1 MPFALTP
8 SKGKPIDLYGDDVK
22 IFKTSEEAGSEV
34 RSGLYRS
41 PFADPLEQE
50 KSRLGIGERIDAGV
64 SALGERMF
72 GKPEV
77 NPADINQ
84 AGLQSVAAR
93 NAEIDRRAAAYRA
106 EIEQRN
112 GLERAIGAVVD
123 PIAAGIANT
132 VGGVAGYAGRKFG
145 IQALQDIEMKAAA
158 DAKALMGNDPNLA
171 QKVLQGV
178 GSAGA
183 GVATAIPAAIGAM
196 YAGAPLGVATTIGA
210 LASTAVN
217 QSGVAQEAYRGAM
230 EATGNEKVADVR
242 GDTAAAATMIPNFF
256 LDKFGVKLGLGA
268 AAGTSMTARAG
279 RVAGAGLLE
288 GAQEGFVEQPAINI
302 ASYRP
307 AGEGVAE
314 SALVGGLSGAA
325 VRGAQE
331 IGMRGGQQQQ
341 DPLANLPEQNI
352 DQVVPGSQAR
362 AAQEPGKPLP
372 DVFVVTPDGTA
383 IPAQDFSPEA
393 YDRYKRSQQG
403 DPVPLLGFSQPEG
416 NRRFLLTD
424 QRSGEQIV
432 VLPDGTAIPRSEFNQ
447 AEYDSLVSARDD
459 RIQRGLLLAYSP
471 ESDRPFFVA
480 PDGNAFR
487 SYVDYRSHVAEL
499 AQNTEDQRMAA
510 LAAQKTPRV
519 RLNEL
524 ETTDNASVLVF
535 DKGRN
540 GVLGTIQPGAKTV
553 EIDGTRV
560 PITKSMT
567 FIPVEEKILR
577 TREEIRAENSPAF
590 DVQLPMDFAFQGAP
604 KADGSVTG
612 TVKQVSYGLSLVADP
627 EIPGRLRPV
636 RHTDVLINGKMVR
649 LPGTLPQEAVGQKLR
664 ISTAKGS
671 DGVRYGVE
679 STQLQKPVVARS
691 GKPQALPNVSTAQQ
705 VPALPSAT
713 QEVQPVTEAQAP
725 APIVKTVKKTPSRAI
740 ATGVQPLNYQD
751 GTRGAM
757 VRMDNGSAIEIQE
770 QGNQWVDTTGQVL
783 GNNLEQA
790 VQAVQTRER
799 KGGEVAQTTNER
811 LETVSQQ
818 QAGTPTEPEAATKA
832 KQISKGK
839 RNATQKGKQQQDN
852 QQQRQEDRGRV
863 ETRRDDRQQ
872 QTEEQGK
879 GGATSGSDRP
889 AKSKEEIKKERLER
903 INAAQR
909 AKNPDYGKKI
919 GEVTVAAFKRIS
931 ARIEDTWNAFVRAL
945 DGMARAAEQRD
956 DGARTGRDT
965 EEATV
970 VRATQRLDTALR
982 EIFGNDA
989 EIARLRL
996 QQNENAANL
1005 VREKLESGKLAVP
1018 GNVDRGVLKA
1028 LEPTELLEK
1037 LGTGRTEL
1045 EARMQ
1050 SLIELASRPNPTPLM
1065 QAVIRSKTKDIQA
1078 AIARYKG
1085 IPEDQRQQAF
1095 DDLRQLATARSNIR
1109 NQTPEVTE
1117 SKRARA
1123 VEQDKDQNNQ
1133 MALALQRAFT
1143 GESEKPMDPRD
1154 LRDTMKNGPVKD
1166 VPTVKE
1172 ISAARELYDENRAD
1186 NQPTFDRFV
1195 KDEPLLAAA
1204 WIDAVNSSPAYSSIA
1219 YFDDL
1224 QARYNKNQRATKSNE
1239 KVAENR
1245 VAAVEGAKND
1255 VITDRYLAIV
1265 KKSLSRAD
1273 NQVLNDVYGDAKQS
1287 TLRSGFA
1294 KDLLAFYNGEKVDP
1308 RVEAIIKKVD
1318 KVIKAADTP
1327 ADARA
1332 RENFWGG
1339 DLDRQFFDA
1348 DMSALLEKTDDI
1360 REVLDFIYRASP
1372 DVDSRILAKKFLDNN
1387 VQGQIRKYDASQA
1400 EKGQAA
1406 DANHLLQR
1414 IRLFADIDLEYLV
1427 LHESTHLATNN
1438 AIFLRSPAARSLE
1451 KIYNEIK
1458 SRSDAK
1464 PYGLENLNEFVSE
1477 LNSNK
1482 DFQEFLADTPSGGYF
1497 RNMLDRVINAVRR
1510 LLGMSPYETS
1520 ALRKAMLL
1528 SDKLIQE
1535 DRILTDAGVLAA
1547 SADISLSQ
1555 GPRSD
1560 RKNSLASRVLDMSA
1574 DRFKRTPALQQAV
1587 SDLQEGLIT
1596 RDEYNK
1602 VVDEARPVYPYE
1614 DVPQITSEEDARF
1627 ALATGK
1633 GQSQEK
1639 AAKYGLPAKELTQ
1652 GEVVQLRLDIP
1663 SYQLHDAWVVTVHR
1677 PKTTNRNVQSAYDA
1691 GPTVGYE
1698 SVASIT
1704 DATFGMNQKSALK
1717 IAQGAYKGTIATI
1730 LGNWKPIS
1738 NKEAMAKAEK
1748 AINDPAWTQVG
1759 MDPFRHSYFYDRDS
1773 MRPVLSADE
1782 VIQVGPLVLAKN
1794 VKFGEDTDVTGA
1806 PLLFSFGRAARTAK
1820 YSRPVEVYAYDKNG
1834 DVVGLAQM
1842 DPSSGDWRVFLSQ
1855 SGDIR
1860 KTSNYTTQLFNKT
1873 DDAIKAMRGPG
1884 IRLVRRKE
1892 SPVRGSVSPGDMVE
1906 ISTDVVP
1913 SNKISAAIDAALG
1926 KMGIRPDNVRR
1937 LITDSEIDIRSVID
1951 NLRKDGH
1958 AVGSDLDF
1966 YAALTRTP
1974 GATGAALDKFNR
1986 QFVEPLE
1993 KTYAALMK
2001 KGVTAKEINQ
2011 YLTAK
2016 HAEERND
2023 VIAQRNPAMPDG
2035 GSGMTTA
2042 DARALLQSFAGRSY
2056 AADLDALSKIFEDM
2070 SDFKVKLMQDK
2081 GLIDSKTAASLK
2093 KYKNYVNLRGLDE
2106 DPEEIHAAVGI
2117 AKKPGPALKTAKGRA
2132 TEAANIIQ
2140 NTILDAEAV
2149 ILKAYQN
2156 EARQSLLK
2164 LAEKFPDPDFWV
2176 VAPIKSRMVIDK
2188 KTGNVRF
2195 AGDPT
2200 LANSVHSA
2208 EIFVDGELVRV
2219 EMKDAHFATAVN
2231 KAADKLPDVVDKVA
2245 KVMAAYN
2252 RWKAMLLTQLNP
2264 EWAITN
2270 AFRDAGAAIANVKVD
2285 ESEKQIPQETLKEAA
2300 KSYASSMRE
2309 MFKYVRDPD
2318 NAPGAVAAKI
2328 RRFEELGGTT
2338 KFFGLNDIEQKLN
2351 KFRDLE
2357 AKAQNKGVRGK
2368 ALNLIEKSKV
2378 GDMLDVIMDLNSTV
2392 EMLPRFAAFDA
2403 LTKLGVDDQTA
2414 ATYAKNLN
2422 VNFNRR
2428 GELGWLSNVYLFF
2441 NAAVQG
2447 NVRTVK
2453 ALGTKTGGAI
2463 AGGLFVAGLIEAA
2476 IGHALDDDE
2485 NDNGKPDIE
2494 ELSDYDRNTNIVIPV
2509 GGNNYFKIP
2518 LPYGFNAIK
2527 AAGSHMGDS
2536 IWGTKS
2542 PVKAAWATLRAF
2554 SDAYNPIGAGDSSSA
2569 ANTAIKMISP
2579 EITDPIVEYALNE
2592 NRYGAPIRKEN
2603 RPGMPSLPDSEL
2615 YFDSVSGVS
2624 KAVSSFLNSATG
2636 GNKFVSGVIDINPA
2650 AIDQFFGAILPG
2662 TPSVVTRGVNTAVKA
2677 ATSEAEIEIREIPFV
2692 RRVLTEPAK
2701 ASTYKDYSEVK
2712 ALIDQLKNID
2722 NNGVREQRQK
2732 LKEFPGWR
2740 GVEAQLD
2747 AAESIR
2753 KDLVTRKQ
2761 SIRNGDVKVAD
2772 KDLEIQKI
2780 DEKILKLENRVLKR
2794 YNAVSDAW

>member
-1 MPFALTP
+1 MPYEIGRRKGP
-8 SKGKPIDLYGDDVK
+8 SLDLYGDSAQ

-34 RSGLYRS
+34 RSGVYRS
-41 PFADPLEQE
+41 PFADPQEQE

-279 RVAGAGLLE
+279 RVTGAGLLE

-604 KADGSVTG
+604 KADSSVTG
-612 TVKQVSYGLSLVADP
+612 TVKQVSYGLSLVADQ

-691 GKPQALPNVSTAQQ
+691 GKPQALPNVSTSQQ

-839 RNATQKGKQQQDN
+839 RNATQKGKQQQNN

-863 ETRRDDRQQ
+863 ETGRDDRQQ

-879 GGATSGSDRP
+879 SSATSGSDRP

-919 GEVTVAAFKRIS
+919 GDVTVAAFKRIS

-945 DGMARAAEQRD
+945 DGMARAAEQRN

-970 VRATQRLDTALR
+970 VRSTQRLDTALR
-982 EIFGNDA
+982 EVFGNDA

-1005 VREKLESGKLAVP
+1005 VREKLENGKLAVP

-1109 NQTPEVTE
+1109 NQTPEVAE

-1154 LRDTMKNGPVKD
+1154 LRDTMKNGPIKD

-1265 KKSLSRAD
+1265 KKSLSRTD

-1318 KVIKAADTP
+1318 KVIKAADVPSMPRT
-1327 ADARA
+1327 
-1332 RENFWGG
+1332 REEFWGG
-1339 DLDRQFFDA
+1339 DIDNQFFDA
-1348 DMSALLEKTDDI
+1348 DLSGRLETTNDI
-1360 REVLDFIYRASP
+1360 RDVLEFIYRASP
-1372 DVDSRILAKKFLDNN
+1372 NADMRSLAKQLMDAG
-1387 VQGQIRKYDASQA
+1387 VQGDIRMVDQKENPD
-1400 EKGQAA
+1400 GRAA
-1406 DANHLLQR
+1406 DSNHLLQR
-1414 IRLFADIDLEYLV
+1414 IRLFGDVDLEHNIM
-1427 LHESTHLATNN
+1427 HEAVHLATMNG
-1438 AIFLRSPAARSLE
+1438 LLQRTPAARALE
-1451 KIYNEIK
+1451 KLYEQINK
-1458 SRSDAK
+1458 NADAK
-1464 PYGLENLNEFVSE
+1464 PYGLKNVKEFVAE
-1477 LNSNK
+1477 LKSNP
-1482 DFQEFLADTPSGGYF
+1482 DFQEFLAKQPGGGFF
-1497 RNMLDRVINAVRR
+1497 RTMFDRVVNAVRR
-1510 LLGMSPYETS
+1510 VIGLE
-1520 ALRKAMLL
+1520 
-1528 SDKLIQE
+1528 
-1535 DRILTDAGVLAA
+1535 
-1547 SADISLSQ
+1547 
-1555 GPRSD
+1555 PRD
-1560 RKNSLASRVLDMSA
+1560 N
-1574 DRFKRTPALQQAV
+1574 
-1587 SDLQEGLIT
+1587 
-1596 RDEYNK
+1596 
-1602 VVDEARPVYPYE
+1602 
-1614 DVPQITSEEDARF
+1614 
-1627 ALATGK
+1627 
-1633 GQSQEK
+1633 
-1639 AAKYGLPAKELTQ
+1639 
-1652 GEVVQLRLDIP
+1652 
-1663 SYQLHDAWVVTVHR
+1663 
-1677 PKTTNRNVQSAYDA
+1677 
-1691 GPTVGYE
+1691 
-1698 SVASIT
+1698 
-1704 DATFGMNQKSALK
+1704 SALK
-1717 IAQGAYKGTIATI
+1717 RAMMLSDQLIKEDRELTAKGSIA
-1730 LGNWKPIS
+1730 
-1738 NKEAMAKAEK
+1738 M
-1748 AINDPAWTQVG
+1748 
-1759 MDPFRHSYFYDRDS
+1759 
-1773 MRPVLSADE
+1773 
-1782 VIQVGPLVLAKN
+1782 
-1794 VKFGEDTDVTGA
+1794 GEDV
-1806 PLLFSFGRAARTAK
+1806 AAH

-1892 SPVRGSVSPGDMVE
+1892 SPARGSVSPGDMVE

-2245 KVMAAYN
+2245 KVLAAYN

-2285 ESEKQIPQETLKEAA
+2285 EAEKQIPQETLKEAA

-2378 GDMLDVIMDLNSTV
+2378 GNLLDVIMDLNSTV

-2636 GNKFVSGVIDINPA
+2636 GNKFVSGAIDINPA

-2747 AAESIR
+2747 AAESVR